1 MTMPH
6 LMNCKH
12 LPDGWCLE
20 CVGELHEKA
29 IKDRDI
35 LGNLLALIHRDG
47 GHTSERLGFKGAARA
62 AEEAIH
68 LDRVRL
74 DDALLALLEIEQAG
88 HNPADLCPDL
98 IGLPD
103 RYEKLA
109 ARLAERANAALVYD
123 AKQKGRYGDTL
134 QPQEGTAGVR
144 PVPDAGVVRPRRPE
158 G

>member
-6 LMNCKH
+6 LMNCQH

-29 IKDRDI
+29 IKDRTL

-47 GHTSERLGFKGAARA
+47 GHTSERLGFKGATTE
-62 AEEAIH
+62 AEAVIL

-103 RYEKLA
+103 RYEVLA
-109 ARLAERANAALVYD
+109 ARLAKRANDALVYD
-123 AKQKGRYGDTL
+123 AKQKGRYGDAL
-134 QPQEGTAGVR
+134 QHQEGAPGGGSVS
-144 PVPDAGVVRPRRPE
+144 DA
-158 G
+158 